1 MKNNRV
7 VSLLLIVGILI
18 LVNLLSRQYFMRLDI
33 TEGKQYTLSKATKD
47 ILNDLADPVTVS
59 AYFSDDLP
67 SEVLKNKRD
76 FQELLIEYANR
87 SKGNVDY
94 EFISPNEDPT
104 LEQQLAQK
112 GINPVMIQVREKDQA
127 KSQKVYMGAVVSLGE
142 SEEIIPLITPGAA
155 MEYAMTTSIKKLS
168 TADKPSVGII
178 QGHGEPT
185 LQELSQLYQ
194 SLSILYNVEPIN
206 LSTEAEIAARFKTVA
221 LIRPTDTIAPED
233 FFKLNQYLGNG
244 GNLVVAFNKV
254 DGDFS
259 TAQGTSIYTGIT
271 PWLQQ
276 YGLTVDDAFVMDASC
291 GSVTVQQRTGF
302 FTMNNQVQFPYLPLI
317 NRFGSHPITDGLEQV
332 ILQFASPI
340 SFVGDS
346 LRTFTPILTTSER
359 SATARMPLMFDV
371 NRQWTESDFPM
382 SNLTIGGMLSGSF
395 GGTMPGRLIV
405 YSDGDFPISG
415 QRGTNPDNINLMA
428 NSIDFLSDDTGLIN
442 LRTKEV
448 ATRPIEELEDGKR
461 TTYKWVNFLLPIVLI
476 LVYGFIRGQRNRSI
490 RLRRKEQSFV

>member
-1 MKNNRV
+1 MKNNRIL
-7 VSLLLIVGILI
+7 SLLLIVGILM
-18 LVNLLSRQYFMRLDI
+18 LVNLLSRQYFLRLDI

-47 ILNDLADPVTVS
+47 ILNDLVDPVTVS
-59 AYFSDDLP
+59 AYFSKDLP

-76 FQELLIEYANR
+76 FQELLIEYSNR

-104 LEQQLAQK
+104 IEQELAQK

-127 KSQKVYMGAVVSLGE
+127 KSQKVFMGAVVSVGE
-142 SEEIIPLITPGAA
+142 GEEIIPLITPGAA
-155 MEYAMTTSIKKLS
+155 MEYALTTSIKKLS
-168 TADKPSVGII
+168 TADKPYVGII
-178 QGHGEPT
+178 QGHGEPS
-185 LQELSQLYQ
+185 LQELGQLYQ
-194 SLSILYNVEPIN
+194 SLSILYNVEMIDLN
-206 LSTEAEIAARFKTVA
+206 TEQEIAPRFKTVA
-221 LIRPTDTIAPED
+221 LIRPTDTIPPMS
-233 FFKLNQYLGNG
+233 FNKLNGYLSNG
-244 GNLVVAFNKV
+244 GNLVIAYNKV

-259 TAQGTSIYTGIT
+259 TAQGKSIYTGLT

-317 NRFGSHPITDGLEQV
+317 NQFDDHPITDGLEQV

-340 SFVGDS
+340 SFSGDS
-346 LRTFTPILTTSER
+346 AKSFIPLVTTSDR
-359 SATARMPLMFDV
+359 SATARMPVMFDV
-371 NRQWTESDFPM
+371 SRQWSENDFPM
-382 SNLTIGGMLSGSF
+382 SNLTVGALLQGNF
-395 GGTMPGRLIV
+395 GGSIPARVIV

-415 QRGTNPDNINLMA
+415 QRGANPDNINLMA

-448 ATRPIEELEDGKR
+448 ATRPIKELEEGKR
-461 TTYKWVNFLLPIVLI
+461 TTYKWVNFLLPIILI
-476 LVYGFIRGQRNRSI
+476 LIYGFIRGQRSRAI
-490 RLRRKEQSFV
+490 RMKRKEQSYV